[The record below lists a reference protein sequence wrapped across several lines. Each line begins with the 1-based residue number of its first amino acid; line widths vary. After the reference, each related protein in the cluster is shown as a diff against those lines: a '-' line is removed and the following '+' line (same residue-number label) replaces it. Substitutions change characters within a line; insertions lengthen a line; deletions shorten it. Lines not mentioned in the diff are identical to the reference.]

1 MTNTTQNFTLYQT
14 DEKTGNEEFTL
25 HGSDTGIT
33 LKDFWKWAYSDLLDN
48 TQRGIMAE
56 FLVSSSLKA
65 NGGSSAQIRTNWFPY
80 DITSPSGRHIEVK
93 SAAYLQSW
101 TTDFHSQIK
110 YDIAPKL
117 AWDGK
122 NYTTEA
128 KRNCDL
134 FVFCLYTAL
143 THDKPILNLDY
154 WEFYVL
160 PVSVINDKVPAQKT
174 ISLSSLL
181 KLEPVKTDYSRL
193 GTIIETINL

>member
-1 MTNTTQNFTLYQT
+1 MEQQL
-14 DEKTGNEEFTL
+14 TGNEEFTL
-25 HGSDTGIT
+25 HGSSAGISV
-33 LKDFWKWAYSDLLDN
+33 KDFWSWAYSDLLNN
-48 TQRGIMAE
+48 TQRGVMAE
-56 FLVSSSLKA
+56 FLVYSSLK
-65 NGGSSAQIRTNWFPY
+65 SEYPPPRTQMRVDWAPY
-80 DITSPSGRHIEVK
+80 DLISPTGRRIEVK

-101 TTDFHSQIK
+101 TTDFPAQIQ

-122 NYTTEA
+122 SYATEA

-143 THDKPILNLDY
+143 TRDKSILDLDY

-160 PVSVINDKVPAQKT
+160 PTSVLNDKIPNQKT

-181 KLEPVKTDYSRL
+181 KLEPIKTDYAGL
-193 GTIIETINL
+193 GSAIESIKL

>member
-1 MTNTTQNFTLYQT
+1 MEQQL
-14 DEKTGNEEFTL
+14 TGNEEFTL
-25 HGSDTGIT
+25 HGSSAGISV
-33 LKDFWKWAYSDLLDN
+33 KDFWSWAYSDLLN
-48 TQRGIMAE
+48 NPQRGVRAE
-56 FLVSSSLKA
+56 FLLYSSLK
-65 NGGSSAQIRTNWFPY
+65 SESPPPRTQMRVNWLPF
-80 DITSPSGRHIEVK
+80 DVTSPSGRRIEVK

-101 TTDFHSQIK
+101 TTDFPAQIQ

-122 NYTTEA
+122 SYATEA

-143 THDKPILNLDY
+143 TRDKSILDLDY

-160 PVSVINDKVPAQKT
+160 PTSVLNDKIPNQKT

-181 KLEPVKTDYSRL
+181 KLEPIKTDYAGL
-193 GTIIETINL
+193 GSAIESIKL

>member
-1 MTNTTQNFTLYQT
+1 MEQQL
-14 DEKTGNEEFTL
+14 TGNEEFTL
-25 HGSDTGIT
+25 HGSSAGISV
-33 LKDFWKWAYSDLLDN
+33 KDFWSWAYSDLLNN
-48 TQRGIMAE
+48 TQRGVMAE
-56 FLVSSSLKA
+56 FLVYSSLKWA
-65 NGGSSAQIRTNWFPY
+65 YPPPRTQMRVNWLPF
-80 DITSPSGRHIEVK
+80 DVTSPSGRRIEVK

-101 TTDFHSQIK
+101 TTDFPAQIQ

-122 NYTTEA
+122 SYATEA

-143 THDKPILNLDY
+143 TRDKSILDLDY

-160 PVSVINDKVPAQKT
+160 PTSVLNDKIPNQKT

-181 KLEPVKTDYSRL
+181 KLEPIKTDYAGL
-193 GTIIETINL
+193 GSAIESIKL